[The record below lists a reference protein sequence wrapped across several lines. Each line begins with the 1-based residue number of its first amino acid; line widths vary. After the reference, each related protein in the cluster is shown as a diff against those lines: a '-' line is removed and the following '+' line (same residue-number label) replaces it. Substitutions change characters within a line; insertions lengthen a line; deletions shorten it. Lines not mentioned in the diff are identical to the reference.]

1 MLSGGQVDP
10 AAARREFI
18 DPSNL
23 DPRMG
28 DRRRLPKN
36 LIRLAE
42 MQKRLLRTGCDGE
55 GVDAG
60 VCLAQR
66 RRFKL
71 SCARS

>member
-28 DRRRLPKN
+28 DRRRLSPKPDPTCRDAGA
-36 LIRLAE
+36 IAT
-42 MQKRLLRTGCDGE
+42 KGCDGE
-55 GVDAG
+55 GVG
-60 VCLAQR
+60 VGGRL
-66 RRFKL
+66 
-71 SCARS
+71 CAPA